1 MIFNLLKRS
10 KSFWITFF
18 VSCCCVTAAA
28 QVTGIDEWNK
38 FPWWKRNNLRVIQVN
53 LPDYEAVKLDADSL
67 VKDLKYFSANTLII
81 NAGGIMAYYP
91 TKLDFHYKNPYMRP
105 NMLGDVVAKCHT
117 AGIKVIVRFDFSRIH
132 QSIFQKNPDWCYIS
146 PKGERMINDEMYVVS
161 INAPYVQDRAF
172 RIVQEMLESYPVDG
186 IFLNMPGYLVNNAYE
201 GKYYGI
207 DQNEADKRA
216 FAEFTGGWEL
226 PKVEDRKDSVYL
238 KYLDFKAVTGKRW
251 SERLYQLVKAKNSQ
265 IAICT
270 YTDQFVDIIRHESQ
284 ASSTLPYWPYGASD
298 NVANAIG
305 SYPDHVISNAS
316 IQQISFQSRFVAVEP
331 GEVAIRFYEN
341 IAGGSGLDLSL
352 MGDLREYEDERNYDV
367 IKKIYTHHKKNEEW
381 YGNYSS
387 VSKILVI
394 APGSWPS
401 GLPAQE
407 YRGIQ
412 LMLKE
417 AHIQY
422 DIIEQKEIINRA
434 DVLKNYKLIIL
445 PDITALNSTAVQI
458 LKRSAQEGVNILAT
472 NSTLSDDQK
481 GMSELFSASVVNGD
495 LDGTGNYIQVDDHK
509 IFDRLKQQQLIS
521 WKYRLGL
528 YDFSLMDERYL
539 SLMSKGRPGPPEI
552 TGGHEPMGFHAVGL
566 KKYPKAGAMLFPSN
580 IGRAYFQTGYEQY
593 KNLFLDLVEIL
604 YPQMDDQIISSAPAR
619 VELVLKNYRR
629 NIPSNFKNAGSEGM
643 ILHCINLTGFSG
655 NTYFDPLPVYN
666 QRFSIQSEFKPSSV
680 KLLSNKKPVAFTYQQ
695 GRVNFILANLND
707 YEGVII
713 QK

>member
-1 MIFNLLKRS
+1 MAFNFCTRSGKFMVLLG
-10 KSFWITFF
+10 FWF
-18 VSCCCVTAAA
+18 CCLKTVA
-28 QVTGIDEWNK
+28 QTPEIDGWK
-38 FPWWKRNNLRVIQVN
+38 QFPWWKKNNLRVIQTN
-53 LPDYEAVKLDADSL
+53 LPDYEAVKLNADSL

-91 TKLDFHYKNPYMRP
+91 TQLDFHYRNPYTRP
-105 NMLGDVVAKCHT
+105 NTLSDVVAKCHA

-132 QSIFQKNPDWCYIS
+132 KSIFEKHPDWCYIS

-172 RIVQEMLESYPVDG
+172 RIVKEVLENYPVDG

-207 DQNEADKRA
+207 DQNEADKKA
-216 FAEFTGGWEL
+216 FADFTGGREL
-226 PKVEDRKDSVYL
+226 PKAEDRKDSAYL
-238 KYLDFKAVTGKRW
+238 KYLEFKSVTGKRW
-251 SERLYQLVKAKNSQ
+251 SEKLYELVKAKSTQ

-284 ASSTLPYWPYGASD
+284 AAATLPYWPYGASD
-298 NVANAIG
+298 NVANAAG
-305 SYPDHVISNAS
+305 SYPDHIISNAS

-352 MGDLREYEDERNYDV
+352 MGDLREYEDERNYAV
-367 IKKIYTHHKKNEEW
+367 IKKIYAHHKKNEEW

-387 VSKILVI
+387 LSKILVI
-394 APGSWPS
+394 APGAWPS

-472 NSTLSDDQK
+472 NNTLADDPK
-481 GMSELFSASVVNGD
+481 GLNELFSASIVNGD
-495 LDGTGNYIQVDDHK
+495 LDGTGNYIQVDDHEM
-509 IFDRLKQQQLIS
+509 FDRLKLQQLVS
-521 WKYRLGL
+521 WRYRLGL

-539 SLMSKGRPGPPEI
+539 PLMSKGRPGPPEI

-593 KNLFLDLVEIL
+593 KNLFLDLVEVL
-604 YPQMDDQIISSAPAR
+604 YPQVEDQIISSAPAR
-619 VELVLKNYRR
+619 IELVLKSYRR
-629 NIPSNFKNAGSEGM
+629 NIPSNFKKSGSEGM

-655 NTYFDPLPVYN
+655 NTYFEPLPVYN
-666 QRFSIQSEFKPSSV
+666 QRFSIQSDFKPTSV
-680 KLLSNKKPVAFTYQQ
+680 KLLSNKKSIPFTYQQ
-695 GRVNFILANLND
+695 GRINFILPELKE
-707 YEGVII
+707 YEALIMVR
-713 QK
+713 